1 MQDCDDQQFVL
12 AYYWVNSTGRRA
24 SWAVI
29 SISVQLD
36 GSITINTTKYQICV
50 FSNEEM
56 GMEEE
61 KKKEGT
67 VEKSGEVVG
76 KAAKK
81 GADVVKGFGKGLV
94 KGFKKEE
101 EKK

>member
-1 MQDCDDQQFVL
+1 MSEAVL
-12 AYYWVNSTGRRA
+12 
-24 SWAVI
+24 
-29 SISVQLD
+29 SISVQLE
-36 GSITINTTKYQICV
+36 GSTTINTNKYQICV
-50 FSNEEM
+50 FRNEEM

-81 GADVVKGFGKGLV
+81 GAEVVKGFGKGLV
-94 KGFKKEE
+94 KGFKKDE
-101 EKK
+101 EKKE

>member
-1 MQDCDDQQFVL
+1 M
-12 AYYWVNSTGRRA
+12 SK
-24 SWAVI
+24 AVI
-29 SISVQLD
+29 PISGQLE
-36 GSITINTTKYQICV
+36 GSITINTNKYQTCV
-50 FSNEEM
+50 SSNGEM

-61 KKKEGT
+61 KKKEGA

>member
-1 MQDCDDQQFVL
+1 MF
-12 AYYWVNSTGRRA
+12 R
-24 SWAVI
+24 AVI
-29 SISVQLD
+29 FISLQLAE
-36 GSITINTTKYQICV
+36 SITINSTKYQICV
-50 FSNEEM
+50 ISNEEM

-61 KKKEGT
+61 KKKEGA

>member
-1 MQDCDDQQFVL
+1 MCVL
-12 AYYWVNSTGRRA
+12 N
-24 SWAVI
+24 
-29 SISVQLD
+29 
-36 GSITINTTKYQICV
+36 
-50 FSNEEM
+50 NEEIA
-56 GMEEE
+56 MEEE
-61 KKKEGT
+61 KKKEGA

-81 GADVVKGFGKGLV
+81 GADVVKGFGKGIV

>member
-1 MQDCDDQQFVL
+1 
-12 AYYWVNSTGRRA
+12 
-24 SWAVI
+24 VI
-29 SISVQLD
+29 SNQEI
-36 GSITINTTKYQICV
+36 
-50 FSNEEM
+50 

-61 KKKEGT
+61 KKKEGA

>member
-1 MQDCDDQQFVL
+1 
-12 AYYWVNSTGRRA
+12 
-24 SWAVI
+24 
-29 SISVQLD
+29 
-36 GSITINTTKYQICV
+36 
-50 FSNEEM
+50 
-56 GMEEE
+56 MEEE
-61 KKKEGT
+61 KKKEGA